1 MKKKLRIIGNIAM
14 VLSLLLLTWLMGGAV
29 AYGWMAHADHY
40 GAVFRTYSIWYFAGA
55 GGMTFAALLYFC
67 RKDLAAAIC
76 GAVSYLPVLTVLLRA
91 MNAAETAGWS
101 GQTEQSFGRNAAAV
115 WRNGMM
121 PCAVT
126 LALLLLLTLT
136 RWFSYDAAVQRRAK
150 REAADAEPA
159 PSILGDAE
167 RQENR

>member
-1 MKKKLRIIGNIAM
+1 MKKILRISGNIAL
-14 VLSLLLLTWLMGGAV
+14 VLSLLLLTWLLGGAV
-29 AYGWMAHADHY
+29 AYGWITHADHY
-40 GAVFRTYSIWYFAGA
+40 GAVFRAYGGWYFAGA
-55 GGMTFAALLYFC
+55 GGMTLAAVLYFC
-67 RKDLAAAIC
+67 RRDLAAAIC

-91 MNAAETAGWS
+91 MNAAEQAGWT
-101 GQTEQSFGRNAAAV
+101 GQTEQSFGRSAAAV

-150 REAADAEPA
+150 RAAADAEPA

-167 RQENR
+167 RQDVR